1 MKNFYFPGN
10 VCAVSV
16 HNSGFFQKNNLI
28 IFLFLSFFCAKRL
41 LQTIW
46 PSFTFKTISSLSAE
60 RSAGHFFNFL
70 FRLQLTSSQSI
81 SIYSSEQ
88 GIFFPY
94 LIIIFLAF
102 PKAVLTVLEKTCY
115 SKVPIFPI
123 KHFLQRGLEN
133 RLVIFLASL

>member
-1 MKNFYFPGN
+1 MTWRTFISL
-10 VCAVSV
+10 ATSALSRSTIRVSFKRITW
-16 HNSGFFQKNNLI
+16 SSFFF
-28 IFLFLSFFCAKRL
+28 FLFFCAKRL

-46 PSFTFKTISSLSAE
+46 PSFTFITISSLSAE

-115 SKVPIFPI
+115 SKVPIFLSST
-123 KHFLQRGLEN
+123 FYRED
-133 RLVIFLASL
+133 